1 MDKIT
6 EQAIYEMLT
15 ESTGTH
21 FLDSGG
27 ATGRHWQRNQK
38 RTLEDF
44 KKDELVVYDS
54 KYDEITLNIFP
65 YLNEFLEYDD
75 LENLR
80 LHKYLNQKGWHN
92 DTDSVQAYFNKCL
105 YVGYKVGHINSYNE
119 DCLLSQTVQIIYSGD
134 LFDHELIALS
144 IHNGADVR
152 GGYTDFKIFGAD
164 IEGLLG
170 WHPEHWE
177 HIREE
182 YEDKPQPDQE
192 YLLIGGSDSPSIF
205 NGNTWEESKIK

>member
-1 MDKIT
+1 LTLTGFLLIYGINHIFNFIGVKKMDKTT

-27 ATGRHWQRNQK
+27 ATGRHWQRNQIK
-38 RTLEDF
+38 TIQDF
-44 KKDELVVYDS
+44 KNQELVIYDPTF
-54 KYDEITLNIFP
+54 DEITLNIFP
-65 YLNEFLEYDD
+65 FLNEHLEYEEEQT
-75 LENLR
+75 ENI
-80 LHKYLNQKGWHN
+80 G
-92 DTDSVQAYFNKCL
+92 VF
-105 YVGYKVGHINSYNE
+105 NSYNC
-119 DCLLSQTVQIIYSGD
+119 DSCLSQVIQFVYAGD
-134 LFDHELIALS
+134 FYEDNIIALS

-152 GGYTDFKIFGAD
+152 GGYTDYKIFSGD
-164 IEGLLG
+164 YESLLCMIS
-170 WHPEHWE
+170 PEQWDHL
-177 HIREE
+177 RDE

>member
-1 MDKIT
+1 MDKTT